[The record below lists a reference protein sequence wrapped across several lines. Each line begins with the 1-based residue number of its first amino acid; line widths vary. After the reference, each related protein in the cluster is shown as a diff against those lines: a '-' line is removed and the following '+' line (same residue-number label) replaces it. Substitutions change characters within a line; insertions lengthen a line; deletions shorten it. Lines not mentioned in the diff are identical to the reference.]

1 MARKHSPN
9 WFRTATLKDLRK
21 HHAHSLMYDNH
32 TTKEIMIQSF
42 LNPDPHVFKFC
53 VEHYSD
59 TTCQE
64 NIHHN
69 TWSHAAKK
77 ASEEHRA
84 HYVALFQKMGLKNQ
98 KDILYSSIE
107 TKDHELT
114 ELFTDLLS
122 AYISPP
128 HLLRHAV
135 VHKNTKM
142 AKLYMNAY
150 PESIVEADCMLMH
163 SSYSKIH
170 AYWHKIHAEYQ
181 KKILTSEIGSSA
193 GKIQVK
199 KISKI

>member
-1 MARKHSPN
+1 MGRKHSSD
-9 WFRTATLKDLRK
+9 WFRSATLTKVQK
-21 HHAHSLMYDNH
+21 HHALSLVYDDD
-32 TTKEIMIQSF
+32 TTQEIMIQSF
-42 LNPDPHVFKFC
+42 LNPDPAVFKFC
-53 VEHYSD
+53 VEHYSK
-59 TTCQE
+59 TMCQN
-64 NIHHN
+64 NINHHN
-69 TWSHAAKK
+69 WAYTAKN
-77 ASEEHRA
+77 APQEHRA
-84 HYVALFQKMGLKNQ
+84 HFVELFKKMKLKNQ

-142 AKLYMNAY
+142 AKLYMNVY
-150 PESIVEADCMLMH
+150 PESILEADCMLMH

-170 AYWHKIHAEYQ
+170 EYWHKIHAAHQNTILMNELKTV
-181 KKILTSEIGSSA
+181 KKASA
-193 GKIQVK
+193 K

>member
-1 MARKHSPN
+1 MARKHSPD
-9 WFRTATLKDLRK
+9 WFSKVKLTDLQK
-21 HHAHSLMYDNH
+21 HPINSYNSHMIE
-32 TTKEIMIQSF
+32 EIMIQSF

-53 VEHYSD
+53 IEHYSD
-59 TTCQE
+59 KISDQ

-69 TWSHAAKK
+69 NWSHAVKQ

-84 HYVALFQKMGLKNQ
+84 LFTILFQKMSRKNQ

-107 TKDHELT
+107 YKDHELSQ
-114 ELFTDLLS
+114 LFTNLLS
-122 AYISPP
+122 ADISPP

-142 AKLYMNAY
+142 AKFYMNAY
-150 PESIVEADCMLMH
+150 PQSIAEAATMIGH
-163 SSYSKIH
+163 SSYVQIH

-181 KKILTSEIGSSA
+181 KKILEKSIGTA
-193 GKIQVK
+193 TTHTK